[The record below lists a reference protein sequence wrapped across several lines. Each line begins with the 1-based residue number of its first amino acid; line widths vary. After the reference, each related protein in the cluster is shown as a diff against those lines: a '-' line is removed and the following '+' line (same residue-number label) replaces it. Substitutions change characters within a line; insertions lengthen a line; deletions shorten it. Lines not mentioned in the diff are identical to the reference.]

1 MLFRIDERDTNE
13 CRYFCHHELGAEID
27 NDGGICQLDWI
38 DCYTYKGMVFPDE
51 IKLPIFSREF
61 ATKSGHATYG
71 AGIQLYTQESD
82 GRVLLHRPTTQQFM
96 ASYLQGSD
104 ELQSYAVLLDENRV
118 LWECT
123 CASEK
128 RQDLIVYLNRT
139 HLFCDTMMT
148 HKDHHRGE
156 GTTQIGDHYKE
167 AGVELNVDLP
177 ELNGEAKVTW
187 TEEGFDAVNQV
198 LLYRGVIDYL
208 YGQTQYVVAVG
219 ADAPITIDTAPNV
232 TLLRVAWEEREA
244 IHVGLAI
251 AQEKQAAIAALREG
265 LSGYTTLRDAQL
277 QANEAAAHAALRV
290 KCEALPAAETFG
302 KASAAYLEA
311 LLVGPTENGR
321 IGLRASAGKYGF
333 FSLWDAIYPVRDL
346 LWNRRYAEAVRAMEY
361 LLRLPAMENTPIA
374 AMHAI
379 TQWNELQAFVPS
391 ACTDEVYAVLC
402 KIIRFG
408 YRLTEPQYRLL
419 LCKGNTGVDRP
430 HQMGLSGMFL
440 SPDVNGLWYAAC
452 RVVRNEACK
461 RGDEEIVQLTTE
473 VIEGVEQG
481 FRRVFFDETVGY
493 LRAGADRDLQPAA
506 VDVFHNSLTLG
517 YDYPYGM
524 YLMRDMVKRLAHY
537 QSHELW
543 HPLGHRAVAFNS
555 AMPVEWW
562 KFVHMNQHNGHEM
575 KVQRMADNMA
585 EVYRVMGE
593 TMKRFDRWK
602 VAEETTNFSKYAIA
616 AAQVC
621 DWQTFAATGN
631 MEALRAGVAGI
642 LRHRGGVCYL
652 PAQDGTDVTVHG
664 VPMGDT
670 AVDFCVTG
678 EGALAM
684 LSVDGRVMEGT
695 LQLPIDAPI
704 GNIRVERTDR
714 LPTYPVLLSAI
725 DLPIVDVTA
734 SERQTTC
741 VCADTA
747 YTPMLWR
754 AASRPKIS
762 VNGETVEGNWNG
774 EVLCVDRLWRKG
786 DRVTVTV
793 E

>member
-1 MLFRIDERDTNE
+1 MLFHVDERDINE

-27 NDGGICQLDWI
+27 SDGGICQLDLI
-38 DCYTYKGMVFPDE
+38 DCYTYKGTVFPDE
-51 IKLPIFSREF
+51 VKMPIFSRDF
-61 ATKSGHATYG
+61 ATQSGHATYG

-82 GRVLLHRPTTQQFM
+82 GRVLLHRPTEQRFTV
-96 ASYLQGSD
+96 SYLQGGD
-104 ELQSYAVLLDENRV
+104 ALQSYAVLLDDNRV
-118 LWECT
+118 LFECT

-128 RQDLIVYLNRT
+128 RQDLLLYLNRT
-139 HLFCDTMMT
+139 HLFCDTLMT

-167 AGVELNVDLP
+167 AGVELDVDLP
-177 ELNGEAKVTW
+177 ELNGTATVNWVED
-187 TEEGFDAVNQV
+187 GFDEHNQV
-198 LLYRGVIDYL
+198 LLYRGEIAYP
-208 YGQTQYVVAVG
+208 YGQTQYVMAVG
-219 ADAPITIDTAPNV
+219 ADAPIMRDEAPNV
-232 TLLRVAWEEREA
+232 TLLRMAWDDRAAIRVGMAIAHDKDEA
-244 IHVGLAI
+244 I
-251 AQEKQAAIAALREG
+251 EKLRAG
-265 LSGYTTLRDAQL
+265 LSGYTALRDAQL
-277 QANEAAAHAALRV
+277 QAQQEAEDTAVRV
-290 KCEALPAAETFG
+290 HCEALPAAETFCQ
-302 KASAAYLEA
+302 ASAAYLDA
-311 LLVGPTENGR
+311 LMVGPTENGR
-321 IGLRASAGKYGF
+321 IGLRASVGKYGF

-346 LWNRRYAEAVRAMEY
+346 LWNGRYADAKRAIDY

-379 TQWNELQAFVPS
+379 TQWNEVRAFVISDNDDDLYPI
-391 ACTDEVYAVLC
+391 LC
-402 KIIRFG
+402 KIFRFG

-440 SPDVNGLWYAAC
+440 SPDVNGLWYNAC

-461 RGDEEIVQLTTE
+461 RGDEEIVRLTTE
-473 VIEGVEQG
+473 VIEGIEQG
-481 FRRVFFDETVGY
+481 FRRVFFDEAVGY
-493 LRAGADRDLQPAA
+493 LRAGADRDLKPAA

-524 YLMRDMVKRLAHY
+524 YLMRDMVEQLAHY

-543 HPLGHRAVAFNS
+543 HPLGHRAVAFDS

-631 MEALRAGVAGI
+631 MEALRAGVAGL

-652 PAQDGTDVTVHG
+652 PAQDDADVTVRG
-664 VPMGDT
+664 VPMGDRT
-670 AVDFCVTG
+670 VDFCVTG
-678 EGALAM
+678 EGSFATLF
-684 LSVDGRVMEGT
+684 VNGREIGGT
-695 LQLPIDAPI
+695 LQVPSDVTMGDIQI
-704 GNIRVERTDR
+704 KRTDR

-725 DLPIVDVTA
+725 DMPITNVTA
-734 SERQTTC
+734 SDRQMTC

-747 YTPMLWR
+747 HTPMMWR
-754 AASRPKIS
+754 AATCPTVT
-762 VNGETVEGNWNG
+762 VNGEPITGEWDG
-774 EVLCVDRLWRKG
+774 EVFCVDRLWHKG
-786 DRVTVTV
+786 DRITV